1 MDLWL
6 LLRIA
11 VYIMG
16 GILPFLYN
24 YYYVKKKVKKGRQ
37 AKNSSEENL
46 VVNNFYYSSD
56 AKDVSAG
63 DKNVIKESIEP
74 ITIVSSTSI
83 ASPHAYD
90 DRSGSTPLYVVLL
103 VDHNVMKN
111 PDALSKIVL
120 NVPKIVDSMESR
132 VHRE

>member
-6 LLRIA
+6 LLRIL

-24 YYYVKKKVKKGRQ
+24 YYYVKKKVEKSRQ
-37 AKNSSEENL
+37 TRNGSEENL
-46 VVNNFYYSSD
+46 VVSGFYYSSD
-56 AKDVSAG
+56 TKDIYVS
-63 DKNVIKESIEP
+63 DKNVVKESIEP
-74 ITIVSSTSI
+74 ITIVSSASI
-83 ASPHAYD
+83 TSPHAYD
-90 DRSGSTPLYVVLL
+90 DRSIPLYVVLL
-103 VDHNVMKN
+103 IDHNVMKN

-132 VHRE
+132 TRRE